1 LRDLTVD
8 EPWFDLEQAFGFR
21 YDIGAPM
28 TTILL
33 HTAKA
38 ITPTAEISD
47 AAILMRDGVIEAVGA
62 RADVSL
68 PAGAIEIKATDQTA
82 VPGFIDVH
90 IHGAGGRDVMEG
102 SDEALST
109 VARTVAKH
117 GTTSM
122 VATTVTAAPDDIV
135 RSVEGIANFITNQ
148 HRSEDP
154 RAEVLGIH
162 YEGPFISTVRR
173 GVHPKE
179 WVTLPNRDLL
189 DRMLTAAAG
198 NARILTIA
206 PELLGAMPC
215 IDAARNA
222 GIVVAMG
229 HTDATYEQARAAIAH
244 GAHHGVHVYN
254 AMRPFSHRDSGVIGA
269 VLTSPEVSAELIA
282 DGVHVEEA
290 AMRVLLQAKGP
301 NCVIL
306 VSDGIS
312 ATGMPDGQY
321 SLGKFDV
328 TVSDGVARN
337 SEGKL
342 AGSTLTLD
350 RALRNIVRMG
360 WSLSD
365 TVRMLT
371 ANPAKLL
378 GLEFKKGALRTG
390 ADADIVLLNEA
401 LDVTNV
407 WARGVPL
414 N

>member
-1 LRDLTVD
+1 MD
-8 EPWFDLEQAFGFR
+8 FR
-21 YDIGAPM
+21 YDVVAPM

-38 ITPTAEISD
+38 ITPAAEISD
-47 AAILMRDGVIEAVGA
+47 AGILIRDGVIEAVGA

-68 PAGAIEIKATDQTA
+68 PAGAIEIKATDQIA

-102 SDEALST
+102 SNEALST
-109 VARTVAKH
+109 VARTVAKR

-148 HRSEDP
+148 HQSEDP

-173 GVHPKE
+173 GIHPKE
-179 WVTLPNRDLL
+179 WVTLPNRQLL
-189 DRMLTAAAG
+189 DRMVTAAAG

-215 IDAARNA
+215 IDAARSA

-244 GAHHGVHVYN
+244 GAHHAVHVYN

-290 AMRVLLQAKGP
+290 AMRVLLQAKGV

-328 TVSDGVARN
+328 NVVDGVARN
-337 SEGKL
+337 AEGNL

-360 WSLSD
+360 WSLGD

-401 LDVTNV
+401 LEITNV

>member
-1 LRDLTVD
+1 LD
-8 EPWFDLEQAFGFR
+8 FR
-21 YDIGAPM
+21 YDVVAPM

-38 ITPTAEISD
+38 ITPAAEISD
-47 AAILMRDGVIEAVGA
+47 AGILIRDGVIEAVGA

-68 PAGAIEIKATDQTA
+68 PAGAIEIKATDQIA

-102 SDEALST
+102 SNEALST
-109 VARTVAKH
+109 VARTVAKR

-148 HRSEDP
+148 HQSEDP

-179 WVTLPNRDLL
+179 WVTLPNRQLL
-189 DRMLTAAAG
+189 DRMVTAAAG

-215 IDAARNA
+215 IDAARSA

-244 GAHHGVHVYN
+244 GAHHAVHVYN

-290 AMRVLLQAKGP
+290 AMRVLLQAKGV

-328 TVSDGVARN
+328 NVVDGVARN
-337 SEGKL
+337 AEGNL

-360 WSLSD
+360 WSLGD

-401 LDVTNV
+401 LEITNV